1 MNVSLWI
8 ANRLR
13 LRGRGGSGAGPVI
26 AVAGVALAVMIL
38 EFTLA
43 VSAGFK
49 DGIRERL
56 SGFDAQLTVF
66 SVDNKPVEFTPALER
81 VVSETFP
88 GADVRE
94 SIRRPALLKTADA
107 FEGIVLIAQS
117 AEGSDFD
124 FERGNIVEGS
134 WPDYSDSLSINDIVI
149 SSHTASALGLK
160 PGDKVDGTFFVN
172 DAVKL
177 RRYKV
182 AGVYRSNFGE
192 YDRTV
197 AYASLPSIRG
207 VEGLTD
213 GESARIDIRGLDME
227 RLDEEARQLQQAIVD
242 ASVAGRLDRFYTVD
256 SIRRSGAVYFNWL
269 DLLDTNVTVIFIL
282 MLCVAGLTLVSSLFI
297 LILERVSLIGTLR
310 AIGATKIMVR
320 RIFIDM
326 AMRLAGLGIVIGN
339 VAGIGLL
346 LIQKHTHLLPLDPE
360 MYYLS
365 SVPVE
370 IHPWAFA
377 ALNIGV
383 AVTAWLVL
391 VFPAGMASR
400 VDPAKTMNY
409 Q

>member
-8 ANRLR
+8 ATRLR

-56 SGFDAQLTVF
+56 SGFDAQLTVL
-66 SVDNKPVEFTPALER
+66 SVDNNPVEFTPALER
-81 VVSETFP
+81 VISETFP

-107 FEGIVLIAQS
+107 FEGIVFIAQS
-117 AEGSDFD
+117 ADGGDFG

-134 WPDYSDSLSINDIVI
+134 WPDYSDSLSVNDIVV

-177 RRYKV
+177 RRYTV
-182 AGVYRSNFGE
+182 AGIYRSNFGE

-197 AYASLPSIRG
+197 AYASLPTIRG

-213 GESARIDIRGLDME
+213 RESARIDIRGLDME
-227 RLDEEARQLQQAIVD
+227 CLDDEARQLQQAIVD

-339 VAGIGLL
+339 LAGIGLL

-365 SVPVE
+365 SVPVV
-370 IHPWAFA
+370 IHPWGFV

>member
-56 SGFDAQLTVF
+56 SGFDAQLTVL
-66 SVDNKPVEFTPALER
+66 SVDNKPVEFTPSLER
-81 VVSETFP
+81 VISETFP
-88 GADVRE
+88 CADVRE

-107 FEGIVLIAQS
+107 FEGIVFIAQS
-117 AEGSDFD
+117 AEGSDFG

-134 WPDYSDSLSINDIVI
+134 WPDYSDSLSVNDIVI

-197 AYASLPSIRG
+197 AYASLPTIRG
-207 VEGLTD
+207 VEGLGA

-326 AMRLAGLGIVIGN
+326 AMRLAGLGIAIGN

-365 SVPVE
+365 SVPVV
-370 IHPWAFA
+370 IHPWAFT

-383 AVTAWLVL
+383 AITAWLVL

>member
-56 SGFDAQLTVF
+56 SGFDAQLTVL

-107 FEGIVLIAQS
+107 FEGIVFIAQS

-149 SSHTASALGLK
+149 SAHTASALGLK

-207 VEGLTD
+207 VEGLAD

-365 SVPVE
+365 SVPVV
-370 IHPWAFA
+370 IHPWAFVT
-377 ALNIGV
+377 LNIGV

>member
-56 SGFDAQLTVF
+56 SGFDAQLTVL

-107 FEGIVLIAQS
+107 FEGIVFIAQS
-117 AEGSDFD
+117 TEGSDFD

-134 WPDYSDSLSINDIVI
+134 WPDYSDSLSVNDIVI
-149 SSHTASALGLK
+149 SAHTASALGLK

-207 VEGLTD
+207 VEGLAD

-269 DLLDTNVTVIFIL
+269 DLLDTNVTVILLL
-282 MLCVAGLTLVSSLFI
+282 MAIVAAFTLISSLFI
-297 LILERVSLIGTLR
+297 IILERVRMIGILK
-310 AIGATKIMVR
+310 ALGASNAFIR
-320 RIFIDM
+320 RIFILTAERIVLRGM
-326 AMRLAGLGIVIGN
+326 AGGN
-339 VAGIGLL
+339 LIGLFVIYL
-346 LIQKHTHLLPLDPE
+346 QERLHFVPLDPDT
-360 MYYLS
+360 YYLS
-365 SVPVE
+365 YVPVS
-370 IHPWAFA
+370 IGLSDIIW
-377 ALNIGV
+377 LNIGV
-383 AVTAWLVL
+383 IVVSLLVL
-391 VFPAGMASR
+391 IIPSQLVASVSPAR
-400 VDPAKTMNY
+400 TMRY
-409 Q
+409 E

>member
-56 SGFDAQLTVF
+56 SGFDAQLTVL
-66 SVDNKPVEFTPALER
+66 SVDNNPVEFTPALER
-81 VVSETFP
+81 VISETFP

-107 FEGIVLIAQS
+107 FEGIVFIAQS
-117 AEGSDFD
+117 ADGGDFG

-134 WPDYSDSLSINDIVI
+134 WPDYSDSLSVNDIVV

-177 RRYKV
+177 RRYTV
-182 AGVYRSNFGE
+182 AGIYRSNFGE

-197 AYASLPSIRG
+197 AYASLPTIRG

-213 GESARIDIRGLDME
+213 RESARIDIRGLDME
-227 RLDEEARQLQQAIVD
+227 CLDDEARQLQQAIVD

-339 VAGIGLL
+339 LAGIGLL

-365 SVPVE
+365 SVPVV
-370 IHPWAFA
+370 IHPWAFV